1 MLNMKNANFPNILRL
16 QFVPQT
22 QFSLNYSAL
31 WFRLQREKRL
41 DILCECSDA
50 STKAAFQLPVP
61 SLACSGSPW

>member
-16 QFVPQT
+16 QFVPQM

-50 STKAAFQLPVP
+50 STKAAF
-61 SLACSGSPW
+61 